1 MTDSAAPTEQLLKQG
16 LFHHRQGEIAQA
28 MDHYTQILRNDPTN
42 VEALYY
48 VALVA
53 CQEGQF
59 QQGIDLAKRALSL
72 GQPQARLHNLIGK
85 AHERL
90 KQFAEAARA
99 YDAAI
104 AVDPNFAEAHGNRAN
119 LAAHAGIPEEA
130 LKSFDRA
137 LALAP
142 TASEDWV
149 NRGALLHELG
159 RYAEALESFDKA
171 LMLAPDE
178 PHFLINRANT
188 LVMLG
193 RLEEADAVYEQ
204 VIMRKP
210 KMYQAYLQKGLTAK
224 YRCNFDEARTLI
236 EHART
241 LASDEPA
248 PKEALAE
255 IMLLTGDWRPAWPL
269 YEAREGRPQLPDVP
283 PWRGEPAGPFRLV
296 LLSEGRVADCVM
308 FARYAALMAGR
319 GYDVTLLTRRE
330 LVPLLS
336 SLPKVERVTDNPAA
350 LANDKRPMIQFPLQ
364 SVMGAMHLTPDTVPQ
379 QCPYLS
385 VPQDRVAAWA
395 EKLAG
400 MDMKVGICWQGEATG
415 VPLADFAPLAHLRGV
430 RLIALHTQGV
440 LRATAPVPFAAHI
453 ERPLAEVEVKADTML
468 DVAAVIANVDLV
480 IGIDALPIHI
490 AGALGKPAWLA
501 LPQVPGWHWLLERSD
516 SPWYPNLRLFRQ
528 DEPGQWAPV
537 FADIAHALRDKLSEH
552 RSDHAGEHTNA
563 SKPDG
568 H

>member
-1 MTDSAAPTEQLLKQG
+1 MTNSAAPAEQLLQQG
-16 LFHHRQGEIAQA
+16 LFHHRQGEIARA
-28 MDHYTQILRNDPTN
+28 MDHYTQVLRNDPTN
-42 VEALYY
+42 TEALYY

-72 GQPQARLHNLIGK
+72 GEPQARMHNLIGK

-90 KQFAEAARA
+90 KQFTEAARA

-119 LAAHAGIPEEA
+119 LAAQAGFPEEA

-137 LALAP
+137 LALDPKA
-142 TASEDWV
+142 AEDWV

-159 RYAEALESFDKA
+159 RYTEALESFDKA
-171 LMLAPDE
+171 LILSPDE

-193 RLEEADAVYEQ
+193 RLEEADTVYER
-204 VIMRKP
+204 VIVLKP
-210 KMYQAYLQKGLTAK
+210 KMHHAYLQKGLTAK
-224 YRCNFDEARTLI
+224 YRCHFDEARTLI
-236 EHART
+236 EHACT
-241 LASDEPA
+241 LAPDEPA
-248 PKEALAE
+248 PKAALAE
-255 IMLLTGDWRPAWPL
+255 IMLLTGDWRAGWPL
-269 YEAREGRPQLPDVP
+269 YEARDNRPQLPDVP
-283 PWRGEPAGPFRLV
+283 PWQGQPAGPFRLV
-296 LLSEGRVADCVM
+296 LLSEGRVADAVM
-308 FARYAALMAGR
+308 FSRYAALMAGR

-336 SLPKVERVTDNPAA
+336 SLPKVELVSDNAAA
-350 LANDKRPMIQFPLQ
+350 LANDKRPIMQFPLQ
-364 SVMGAMHLTPDTVPQ
+364 SVMGRLHLTPDTVPQ

-400 MDMKVGICWQGEATG
+400 MDMKVGICWQGETAG

-440 LRATAPVPFAAHI
+440 LRATTPVPFAAHV
-453 ERPLAEVEVKADTML
+453 ERPLAEADVSADTML
-468 DVAAVIANVDLV
+468 DIAAIIANLDLV

-501 LPQVPGWHWLLERSD
+501 LPQVPEWHWLTERSD
-516 SPWYPNLRLFRQ
+516 SPWYPDLRLFRQ

-537 FADIAHALRDKLSEH
+537 FADIAHALRERQSE
-552 RSDHAGEHTNA
+552 RTGEHTDT
-563 SKPDG
+563 SKPDE